1 MYGLSAEELAYLRTH
16 VVAPIEQ
23 RGGKVW
29 LFGSRARG
37 AHQKYSDVDLL
48 IEGDKRDLCAL
59 LGQLKEELEESNFPF
74 AVDLVFAD
82 DLAASYADSVL
93 RERRRFELGL

>member
-1 MYGLSAEELAYLRTH
+1 MYGLSAEELSYLSTH

-37 AHQKYSDVDLL
+37 AHHRYSDVDLL
-48 IEGDKRDLCAL
+48 IEGNKRDLCAL
-59 LGQLKEELEESNFPF
+59 LGQLKEELGESNFPF